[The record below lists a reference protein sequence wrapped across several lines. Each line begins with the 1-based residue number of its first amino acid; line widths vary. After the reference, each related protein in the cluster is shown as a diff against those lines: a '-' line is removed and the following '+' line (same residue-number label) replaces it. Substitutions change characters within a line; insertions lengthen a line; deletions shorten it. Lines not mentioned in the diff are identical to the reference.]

1 MFEISTFK
9 FFKCKVSCKTNFGN
23 LRPKTPH
30 MGTFRLEFKKTI
42 FIFEIKTLKFVKMQS
57 FMLKK
62 KKLGTKIAIYLGVFG
77 LKFEKKLF
85 PYLNSER
92 ANLSKCKVSY

>member
-9 FFKCKVSCKTNFGN
+9 FFKCKVSCKTNFGD

-62 KKLGTKIAIYLGVFG
+62 KKIGDQNCYIFG
-77 LKFEKKLF
+77 SFWTEI
-85 PYLNSER
+85 
-92 ANLSKCKVSY
+92 